1 MKRAA
6 EIALSYERER
16 PMGGKVWDIYNE
28 ENIKWLAAGENIS
41 VGHTTAAEANLG

>member
-1 MKRAA
+1 
-6 EIALSYERER
+6 
-16 PMGGKVWDIYNE
+16 MGGKVWDIYNE